1 VAVKLRLM
9 RMGKKKQPTYRI
21 VAADSRSPRNGRFI
35 EIIGTYEPRK
45 DPSGIELDGT
55 KAVEWLIK
63 GAKASDTVRKLL
75 EHSGAWDEF
84 RQQRPEKPKKPG
96 RKRKATTAKKAAKKV
111 KKAPAKAVAKK
122 AAKKA
127 TATAPAAAPQTE
139 APADEA
145 PEPTPAAPGAEAATG
160 DATEA
165 STDAGETPTGA
176 EVAETTDADE
186 VPQADE
192 APVEAG

>member
-35 EIIGTYEPRK
+35 EIIGTYDPRK
-45 DPSGIELDGT
+45 DPSGIELDSPR
-55 KAVEWLIK
+55 AVEWLIK

-75 EHSGAWDEF
+75 EHSGAWGEF
-84 RQQRPEKPKKPG
+84 REQRPEKPAKPG

-111 KKAPAKAVAKK
+111 KKAPAKAATK
-122 AAKKA
+122 AKKA
-127 TATAPAAAPQTE
+127 TAKAPAVAPE
-139 APADEA
+139 APTPAEEA
-145 PEPTPAAPGAEAATG
+145 AEPTPAATESGAVNG
-160 DATEA
+160 DATTA
-165 STDAGETPTGA
+165 STDSDEAPTEGA
-176 EVAETTDADE
+176 ETAGADE
-186 VPQADE
+186 EPQTDD